1 MAEDDGRGIADGGAV
16 AQEPDTPRA
25 RLLRAAR
32 EVVAAEGLEGLTL
45 RAIARRARVSHGAP
59 LRHFPTLASLL
70 AAVAADGF
78 TRLMATIDAAVD
90 GAARAAGAA
99 GEGLDR
105 RERLAVAGRAYV
117 AFALAEPGIYAVMF
131 RPDRVDVTDA
141 GYRAAGAASFG
152 QLVTLVEEAQAAG
165 WQPDERPEELA
176 AVLWTH
182 VHGVADLSLHGA
194 LPGTVGAEAPERVR
208 RLSDRL
214 VLRAV
219 APDPGQPDPRSPDPA
234 TRKPADRAPGAISA
248 APPTTGDPP

>member
-1 MAEDDGRGIADGGAV
+1 MSRGPGGSRASGIGAGEAAV
-16 AQEPDTPRA
+16 PEPDTPRA
-25 RLLRAAR
+25 RLVRAAR

-45 RAIARRARVSHGAP
+45 RAIARRAGVSHGAP
-59 LRHFPTLASLL
+59 LRHFPTLAALL

-78 TRLMATIDAAVD
+78 TRLMAAIDAAVD
-90 GAARAAGAA
+90 GAARAADAA
-99 GEGLDR
+99 GRGLDP

-152 QLVTLVEEAQAAG
+152 QLVTMVEAAQAAG
-165 WQPDERPEELA
+165 WQADEPSEELA

-194 LPGTVGAEAPERVR
+194 LPSTVGAAAPERVR

-214 VLRAV
+214 VLGAA
-219 APDPGQPDPRSPDPA
+219 APDPADPA
-234 TRKPADRAPGAISA
+234 DPAPGDISA
-248 APPTTGDPP
+248 APPTTGGSP